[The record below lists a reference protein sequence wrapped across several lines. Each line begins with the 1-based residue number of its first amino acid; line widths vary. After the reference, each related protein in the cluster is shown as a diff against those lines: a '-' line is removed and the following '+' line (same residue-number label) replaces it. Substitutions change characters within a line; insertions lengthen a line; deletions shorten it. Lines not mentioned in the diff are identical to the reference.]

1 MVFFSFFPILFLFA
15 QLEGG
20 DLSGDG
26 CGGVEWWRVVVVQL
40 GGAGGGSRVLKGDGG
55 PEGRGLVGASQR

>member
-1 MVFFSFFPILFLFA
+1 M
-15 QLEGG
+15 
-20 DLSGDG
+20 DLRGDG

-40 GGAGGGSRVLKGDGG
+40 GGAGGGGGDGGGGGGGGGSRVLKGDGG